1 MFLCRKVEGKPLIW
15 RYVLGII
22 NMKSLLEAG
31 VHFGHQTKRWNPKMK
46 DFIFTAR
53 NGIHIIDLR
62 QSAERAEMA
71 YNFVRDTA
79 AKGGKFLLV
88 GTKKQSQDIV
98 KEEAMRSGQYYINQR
113 WFGGTLTNFA
123 TIRSRIDFLQKLKE
137 QEESGYLQKLPIKEQ
152 AKLLKEKARLEK
164 FLTGIQDMTELPAA
178 VFITDTHKEHLAIME
193 AKRLRIPTIAIVD
206 TNCDPTELDYPLPGN
221 DDAIRSI
228 RFFTSLISDAI
239 LEGKEGFQTL
249 EEEPAQDAAASV
261 TNPESAQENL
271 IQEYTPETM
280 EETTQQEG

>member
-1 MFLCRKVEGKPLIW
+1 M
-15 RYVLGII
+15 GII

>member
-1 MFLCRKVEGKPLIW
+1 VLLYGKVEGEPLIW

-71 YNFVRDTA
+71 YNFVKETA

-98 KEEAMRSGQYYINQR
+98 KEEAIRSGQFYVNQR

-123 TIRSRIDFLQKLKE
+123 TIRSRIEFLQKLKE

-152 AKLLKEKARLEK
+152 AKLLKEKNRLEK

-206 TNCDPTELDYPLPGN
+206 TNCDPTELDFPLPGN

-239 LEGKEGFQTL
+239 IEGKEGFQSS
-249 EEEPAQDAAASV
+249 EEEPAHDVVADVTESTESDVAESV
-261 TNPESAQENL
+261 MEINSTENL
-271 IQEYTPETM
+271 KT
-280 EETTQQEG
+280 EE

>member
-1 MFLCRKVEGKPLIW
+1 
-15 RYVLGII
+15 LGII

-71 YNFVRDTA
+71 YNFVRETS

-98 KEEAMRSGQYYINQR
+98 KEEAIRSGQYYINQR

-123 TIRSRIDFLQKLKE
+123 TIRSRINFLQKLKE
-137 QEESGYLQKLPIKEQ
+137 QEESGFLQKLPIKEQ
-152 AKLLKEKARLEK
+152 AKLIKEKNRLEK

-239 LEGKEGFQTL
+239 LEGKEGFQSS
-249 EEEPAQDAAASV
+249 EEEPAQDAAVDSV
-261 TNPESAQENL
+261 QPIVSEVTPHIVEEIVVEDIKPEA
-271 IQEYTPETM
+271 
-280 EETTQQEG
+280 

>member
-1 MFLCRKVEGKPLIW
+1 
-15 RYVLGII
+15 
-22 NMKSLLEAG
+22 
-31 VHFGHQTKRWNPKMK
+31 
-46 DFIFTAR
+46 
-53 NGIHIIDLR
+53 
-62 QSAERAEMA
+62 MA
-71 YNFVRDTA
+71 YNFVKETA

-98 KEEAMRSGQYYINQR
+98 KEEAIRSGQFYVNQR

-123 TIRSRIDFLQKLKE
+123 TIRSRIEFLQKLKE

-152 AKLLKEKARLEK
+152 AKLLKEKNRLEK

-206 TNCDPTELDYPLPGN
+206 TNCDPTELDFPLPGN

-239 LEGKEGFQTL
+239 IEGKEGFQSS
-249 EEEPAQDAAASV
+249 EEEPAHDVVADVTESTESDVAESV
-261 TNPESAQENL
+261 MEINSTENL
-271 IQEYTPETM
+271 KT
-280 EETTQQEG
+280 EE